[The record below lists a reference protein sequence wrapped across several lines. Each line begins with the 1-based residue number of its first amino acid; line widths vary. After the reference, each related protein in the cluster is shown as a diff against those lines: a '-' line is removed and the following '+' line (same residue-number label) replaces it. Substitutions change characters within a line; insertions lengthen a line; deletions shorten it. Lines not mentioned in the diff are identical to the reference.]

1 MLLNELGTGFA
12 QVLELRLKR
21 VLSLLKSILL
31 KVKTLLIKD
40 PVQASEKLY
49 KTVEEAVKAMA
60 IALNIEKL
68 TDVEKMGR

>member
-1 MLLNELGTGFA
+1 
-12 QVLELRLKR
+12 
-21 VLSLLKSILL
+21 
-31 KVKTLLIKD
+31 LLIKD